1 MQYDLVFKDSSSRK
15 LNNLQVS
22 IRDNGHTYLLCCTF
36 KHILSKC
43 GLYIQDPLF
52 VSKHFKEIA
61 SFDNTL
67 FLETTNK
74 KITFGNFLFV
84 DNKKKELEAYQKYL
98 SLQKNKC
105 YQANIYS
112 EEMNLKIKKCVDFS
126 DKNLFRLNKSAED
139 KINIEDSGI
148 TFKKYIRKYS
158 FDILE
163 NLSLNTNLIG
173 MYLEEALSIQ
183 SDNKKA
189 LINQDRV
196 SLSKSSNNLY
206 NDKNGRFV
214 QNNNKR
220 ILIDQNDISLFKSYS
235 NLNKKDY
242 SYSLNKKMVNMKYVN
257 NSIGISKKVID
268 LKYVNPLLMVKD
280 GYKNTSYSG
289 DLININ
295 TAFKNVAF
303 IKNLFVDTNNIPI
316 RVLDLI
322 TINDCYKRIFIE
334 GNEWISDMNKKVY
347 LYDTI
352 QIDKSPIDVYMEY
365 KETKVDIRSKG
376 IYLNDLLGISKGK
389 AYKIDVNAIFRLE
402 QYSRN
407 VSLNEYLSR
416 DYRDRNIAL
425 NEMVRVETT
434 HKDVTK
440 ETTFQNANIDY
451 LRKDVHLN
459 RYKKPSF
466 RDNFEFVTVIQ
477 GPWEDF
483 DEEGG
488 VDELLLPHKDH
499 NYTHFLK
506 EMINEDGTIKPEYIT
521 GYDHDKMQYRVK
533 LPIEN
538 PVQIYN
544 LLGREYLDLDV
555 GFLSYFMTVLKARW
569 RDKMYTYAAMNSLDA
584 ITDILEYLHHFFYT
598 KYSKDEEKLA
608 YTDRCLQLFRWYSEM
623 AILNNSEYQ
632 LEFATKKIQ
641 VDYYNKTLNDFE
653 NMVIMNNM
661 QISDNFILE
670 PIDMTLP
677 CNIIFVNTKK
687 DIMPKLKLHFKL
699 YNVNNQSSILIID
712 NDNNVTETNYNSGI
726 HELDLELENKI
737 EIKFEPTDINQ
748 TIAITSTDISN
759 MPTRN
764 FTLRYCGR
772 VGDVNPIL
780 KEVCNMLLI
789 DSEPEISDD
798 NKKIVEDIAPAT
810 AAIYQ
815 MVRYYDMHHREKK
828 KGKRLTIKK

>member
-1 MQYDLVFKDSSSRK
+1 MQYDLVFKDNSSRK

-22 IRDNGHTYLLCCTF
+22 IRDSSHAYLLCCTF
-36 KHILSKC
+36 KHILSKY
-43 GLYIQDPLF
+43 GLYIQEPLF
-52 VSKHFKEIA
+52 VSKHFKEMA

-67 FLETTNK
+67 FLETKNK
-74 KITFGNFLFV
+74 KITFSDFLFI

-112 EEMNLKIKKCVDFS
+112 EEINLKIEKYVDFS
-126 DKNLFRLNKSAED
+126 DKNLFKLNKSAED
-139 KINIEDSGI
+139 KINIEDSGM

-163 NLSLNTNLIG
+163 NLSLNTNLVG
-173 MYLEEALSIQ
+173 MYLEEDFSIQ
-183 SDNKKA
+183 SGNKKA

-196 SLSKSSNNLY
+196 SLS
-206 NDKNGRFV
+206 
-214 QNNNKR
+214 
-220 ILIDQNDISLFKSYS
+220 KSYS

-242 SYSLNKKMVNMKYVN
+242 SYSLNKKMTNMKYVN
-257 NSIGISKKVID
+257 NSIGINKKVID
-268 LKYVNPLLMVKD
+268 MKYVNPLLMVKD

-289 DLININ
+289 DLLNIN
-295 TAFKNVAF
+295 TAFKNATF
-303 IKNLFVDTNNIPI
+303 TKNLFVNTNNIPI
-316 RVLDLI
+316 KVLDLI

-334 GNEWISDMNKKVY
+334 GNEWISDMKKRIY
-347 LYDTI
+347 LHDTI
-352 QIDKSPIDVYMEY
+352 QIDRSPIDVYMEY

-389 AYKIDVNAIFRLE
+389 AYKISVDINAILRLE

-407 VSLNEYLSR
+407 VSLNEYLSM

-434 HKDVTK
+434 HKDVIK

-451 LRKDVHLN
+451 IRKDVHLN
-459 RYKKPSF
+459 RYKKPNF

-477 GPWEDF
+477 GSWEDF
-483 DEEGG
+483 DEEG
-488 VDELLLPHKDH
+488 VDELLLPHKDYD
-499 NYTHFLK
+499 YTHFLK

-584 ITDILEYLHHFFYT
+584 ITDMLEYLHHFFYT

-772 VGDVNPIL
+772 VGEVNPIL

-810 AAIYQ
+810 VAIYQ